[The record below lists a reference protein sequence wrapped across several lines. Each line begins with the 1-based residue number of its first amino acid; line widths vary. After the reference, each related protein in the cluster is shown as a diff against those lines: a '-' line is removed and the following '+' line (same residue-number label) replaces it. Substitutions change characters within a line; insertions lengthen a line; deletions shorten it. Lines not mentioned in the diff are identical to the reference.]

1 MNKTSKILGGIA
13 ASLLFL
19 CTLYQFIKDLQI
31 FQNYHH
37 YERFEASP
45 PPIDFILYFL
55 WFGATIL
62 LAFSFFGSI
71 NESGPMQSD
80 SELKSLENK
89 SDTSVTPSVGK
100 WLGWMLLLMI
110 PLVGLVLMIIWAND
124 KTHPNRRNWVL
135 AYLILT
141 AIFVVFS
148 LFITLAFNPYMLLR
162 F

>member
-19 CTLYQFIKDLQI
+19 CTLYRFVKDLQI
-31 FQNYHH
+31 SANYEG
-37 YERFEASP
+37 YGP
-45 PPIDFILYFL
+45 PPVDFIVYFL

-62 LAFSFFGSI
+62 LAFSFFGSMKETGPI
-71 NESGPMQSD
+71 HPGNELQ
-80 SELKSLENK
+80 SLENK
-89 SDTSVTPSVGK
+89 SDTSVIPSVGN
-100 WLGWMLLLMI
+100 WIGWMLLLAI

-141 AIFVVFS
+141 VIFVVFS
-148 LFITLAFNPYMLLR
+148 LFITLAFNPYMLTQ